1 MPDVPAS
8 VGAPSG
14 GVQSGGVQSVGR
26 VFDVLEALAAA
37 GGESS
42 ISEMASAC
50 GLPVPTIH
58 RLARTLVD
66 RGYMRQLPN
75 RRYVLGARLVP
86 LGEAAG
92 AMLGVWARPVLEQ
105 LVADLGESANVAV
118 LDKDRAMY
126 VEQVASRHSMRIFT
140 EVGRRV
146 HLHSTGVGKA
156 VLSLLPDDQ
165 VRALLDRSGMPAQ
178 TSRTITGAEE
188 LITALH
194 QIRRDGYAVDEGE
207 QEDGVRC
214 VAVPVH
220 AANLR
225 MAVSVSGPAARMTP
239 ELVTRA
245 IPLLMRASSALALE
259 LGERSSA

>member
-1 MPDVPAS
+1 M
-8 VGAPSG
+8 
-14 GVQSGGVQSVGR
+14 QSVSR
-26 VFDVLEALAAA
+26 VLDVLEAVAAA

-42 ISEMASAC
+42 ISEIAAAC
-50 GLPVPTIH
+50 ALPVPTIH

-92 AMLGVWARPVLEQ
+92 ARLGAWARPVLESV
-105 LVADLGESANVAV
+105 VAELGESANVAT
-118 LDKDRAMY
+118 LDRDRVMY
-126 VEQVASRHSMRIFT
+126 VEQVASHHSMRIFT

-146 HLHSTGVGKA
+146 YPHSTGVGKA
-156 VLSLLPDDQ
+156 VLSLLPDEQ
-165 VRALLDRSGMPAQ
+165 VRAILLRTGMPAQ
-178 TSRTITGAEE
+178 TAHTITDPDA

-194 QIRRDGYAVDEGE
+194 EIRRVGYAIDEGE

-220 AANLR
+220 AATVS
-225 MAVSVSGPAARMTP
+225 MAVSASGPAARMTP
-239 ELVTRA
+239 DLVARA
-245 IPLLMRASSALALE
+245 IPVLTAASRDLAAE
-259 LGERSSA
+259 LSERSTA